1 MQVGD
6 LVTRDKYHMS
16 HGKLFGTI
24 VKRKPLEFCLG
35 PDGKQAYQYKIY
47 WLCCQTKIC
56 ADDWWIDQFLEAV
69 CK

>member
-16 HGKLFGTI
+16 HGKIFGTI
-24 VKRKPLEFCLG
+24 VKRKPYHRPK
-35 PDGKQAYQYKIY
+35 PDGTQAYQYKIY